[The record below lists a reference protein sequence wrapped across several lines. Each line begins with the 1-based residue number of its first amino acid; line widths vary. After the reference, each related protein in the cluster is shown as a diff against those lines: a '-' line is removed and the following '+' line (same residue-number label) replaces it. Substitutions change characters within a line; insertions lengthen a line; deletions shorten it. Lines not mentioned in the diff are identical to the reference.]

1 MKVSSLCSKSSTVVS
16 LEFEGERERYDEL
29 EDKTK
34 RKRKGMHGWRVKGEK
49 KREKKNYSPTILM
62 RLNQLIRLLPREQI
76 HHQPPQPGP
85 FPDPF
90 LPKHRARII
99 RRGHRVRPIRHPR
112 HGVHDPVLATLD
124 GQLVREQPEL
134 DEPEVRRVVDV
145 EFLVVQRA
153 RVHPLHEVLEV
164 RRARGGEV
172 HGGGGGLA
180 EGVGRV
186 QARGEEGGGGGEGF
200 AVHVERLRVGPDGDG
215 EGRFEEAARRRFRG
229 AGVGAR
235 ERVFGR
241 GRGGVQGSAAAAAAA
256 AVVVVAA
263 AGEDGRHLPG
273 WGEGYLMRGGV
284 SSCCCCCCR

>member
-1 MKVSSLCSKSSTVVS
+1 MRGKA
-16 LEFEGERERYDEL
+16 
-29 EDKTK
+29 KTK
-34 RKRKGMHGWRVKGEK
+34 ERGRRGSKKEKEK
-49 KREKKNYSPTILM
+49 KQKNSPTILM

-99 RRGHRVRPIRHPR
+99 RRGHRIRPIRHPR
-112 HGVHDPVLATLD
+112 HRVHDPVLTPFD

-164 RRARGGEV
+164 RGARGGQV

-186 QARGEEGGGGGEGF
+186 QARGEEGRGGGEGF
-200 AVHVERLRVGPDGDG
+200 AVHVERLRVRADGDG

-256 AVVVVAA
+256 AAVVVVVA

-284 SSCCCCCCR
+284 SSCCCCRR